1 MKQKNKFFSINS
13 TKKLAIINT
22 LIFALIASTL
32 YIFIPKILN
41 YPPNSIDND
50 FQVQIVGIKYTDQF
64 LILISITT
72 VLFYLALRFIYGKL
86 SFSSSKAPLNNATEL
101 KKLRKKCFDY
111 PYIMFLIELFI
122 PSIIVALLL
131 VVFNTSPELNVRIT
145 TVIFSFSAVF
155 AILSY
160 MINKSFF
167 INKLIQTAKISG
179 NKTDGI
185 RINLYKK
192 LLIQILPL
200 FLYSFVLILLISLS
214 FMTTEKSELINSF
227 YKTELESSFNEDKI
241 YTIEEAKDILST
253 QIGYNSENDT
263 AFIFSCDKDE
273 VYYSPV
279 ELNNFLKE
287 YTKLFSDKTDGHIYE
302 YYGQNVE
309 GAALRIHTEKGDC
322 FVGIRYYV
330 LPNTFI
336 IPFISLAIVLLLF
349 NGLFIFYIGKTYSN
363 DIVSVVNGMS
373 NISNSKNIIYSD
385 SLPITSNDEISD
397 LTEQFNKIR
406 KLTQNHIE
414 QLQNNQDMLVEKERL
429 ASLGQLI
436 GGISHNLKTPIMSI
450 SGAAE
455 GLSDLIKEY
464 DASIGDPEVTNED
477 HHEIAN
483 DMRKWVEKIREYTEY
498 MSDIIT
504 AVKGQAVTLSSDN
517 DVDFTIDELI
527 KRVDILMKHE
537 LKNAL
542 ITLNT
547 QINVDKNTTLDG
559 DVNSLVQVVNNL
571 ISNAIQAYEG
581 KTGEQINLI
590 IDKIDNNL
598 VIKVQDFGSGMSKE
612 VQQKLFKEMITT
624 KGKNGSGLGL
634 FMSYSTIKSHFKGN
648 LSFETEKGKG
658 TTFTI
663 KIPM

>member
-1 MKQKNKFFSINS
+1 MNTIMQNISLLLVPLIIVTIMFFMLLKSNKKNQAKSVFITILFFMILWFIELILQLICSNKFNIDPLFFENFVYISACIVPILILFLAITFVKTKVNFTLKYLLLFIVPIISLLVLWTNNYHHLFYIKYSTNFRETVFGPYFTIHSLYSYLCVGIGMIILLVYSIKNSGIFSKQSLLFVIGTSICLIINILS
-13 TKKLAIINT
+13 TFGILDLSIYATPISFTIGILFYAIAIFKFNFLSVAPIALQKVVDRISDSYIVLDENNNITDFNHTLTTTFNTSEKEIRKSSLLNLINKLKLNIDTKKLLELINQAKKT
-22 LIFALIASTL
+22 RH
-32 YIFIPKILN
+32 
-41 YPPNSIDND
+41 
-50 FQVQIVGIKYTDQF
+50 
-64 LILISITT
+64 T
-72 VLFYLALRFIYGKL
+72 VRIEK
-86 SFSSSKAPLNNATEL
+86 EL
-101 KKLRKKCFDY
+101 K
-111 PYIMFLIELFI
+111 P
-122 PSIIVALLL
+122 
-131 VVFNTSPELNVRIT
+131 
-145 TVIFSFSAVF
+145 
-155 AILSY
+155 
-160 MINKSFF
+160 INKYFNVEICS
-167 INKLIQTAKISG
+167 I
-179 NKTDGI
+179 
-185 RINLYKK
+185 
-192 LLIQILPL
+192 
-200 FLYSFVLILLISLS
+200 YSEDMYLGTLILLKDI
-214 FMTTEKSELINSF
+214 TQHI
-227 YKTELESSFNEDKI
+227 EDMH
-241 YTIEEAKDILST
+241 TIED
-253 QIGYNSENDT
+253 
-263 AFIFSCDKDE
+263 
-273 VYYSPV
+273 
-279 ELNNFLKE
+279 
-287 YTKLFSDKTDGHIYE
+287 
-302 YYGQNVE
+302 
-309 GAALRIHTEKGDC
+309 
-322 FVGIRYYV
+322 
-330 LPNTFI
+330 
-336 IPFISLAIVLLLF
+336 
-349 NGLFIFYIGKTYSN
+349 
-363 DIVSVVNGMS
+363 
-373 NISNSKNIIYSD
+373 
-385 SLPITSNDEISD
+385 
-397 LTEQFNKIR
+397 
-406 KLTQNHIE
+406 
-414 QLQNNQDMLVEKERL
+414 NQDRLIEKERL

-455 GLSDLIKEY
+455 GISDLIKEY

-483 DMRKWVEKIREYTEY
+483 DMRKWVEKIREYTAY

-581 KTGEQINLI
+581 KTGGQINFI
-590 IDKIDNNL
+590 IDKIDSNL

-634 FMSYSTIKSHFKGN
+634 FMSYSTIKSNFKGD

>member
-1 MKQKNKFFSINS
+1 MNNIMQNISLLLVPLIIVTIMFFMLLKSNKKNQAKSVFITILFFMILWFIELILQLICSNKFNIDPLFFENFVYISACIVPILILFLAITFVKTKINFTLKHLLLFIVPIISLLVLWTNNYHHLFYIKYSTNFRETVFGPYFTIHSLYSYLCVGIGMIILLVYSIKNSGIFSKQSLLFVIGTSICLIINILS
-13 TKKLAIINT
+13 TFGILDLSIYATPISFTIGILFYAIAIFKFNFLSVAPIALQKVVDRISDSYIVLDENNNITDFNHTLTTTFNTSEKEIRKSSLLNLINKLKLNIDTKKLLELINQAKKT
-22 LIFALIASTL
+22 RH
-32 YIFIPKILN
+32 
-41 YPPNSIDND
+41 
-50 FQVQIVGIKYTDQF
+50 
-64 LILISITT
+64 T
-72 VLFYLALRFIYGKL
+72 VRIEK
-86 SFSSSKAPLNNATEL
+86 EL
-101 KKLRKKCFDY
+101 K
-111 PYIMFLIELFI
+111 P
-122 PSIIVALLL
+122 
-131 VVFNTSPELNVRIT
+131 
-145 TVIFSFSAVF
+145 
-155 AILSY
+155 
-160 MINKSFF
+160 INKYFNVEICS
-167 INKLIQTAKISG
+167 I
-179 NKTDGI
+179 
-185 RINLYKK
+185 
-192 LLIQILPL
+192 
-200 FLYSFVLILLISLS
+200 YSEDMYLGTLILLKDITQHIED
-214 FMTTEKSELINSF
+214 MHTI
-227 YKTELESSFNEDKI
+227 EDK
-241 YTIEEAKDILST
+241 
-253 QIGYNSENDT
+253 
-263 AFIFSCDKDE
+263 
-273 VYYSPV
+273 
-279 ELNNFLKE
+279 
-287 YTKLFSDKTDGHIYE
+287 
-302 YYGQNVE
+302 
-309 GAALRIHTEKGDC
+309 
-322 FVGIRYYV
+322 
-330 LPNTFI
+330 
-336 IPFISLAIVLLLF
+336 
-349 NGLFIFYIGKTYSN
+349 
-363 DIVSVVNGMS
+363 
-373 NISNSKNIIYSD
+373 
-385 SLPITSNDEISD
+385 
-397 LTEQFNKIR
+397 
-406 KLTQNHIE
+406 
-414 QLQNNQDMLVEKERL
+414 QDRLIEKERL

-455 GLSDLIKEY
+455 GISDLIKEY

-483 DMRKWVEKIREYTEY
+483 DMRKWVEKIREYTAY

-590 IDKIDNNL
+590 IDKIDINL

-634 FMSYSTIKSHFKGN
+634 FMSYSTIKSNFKGD
-648 LSFETEKGKG
+648 LSFETEEGKG